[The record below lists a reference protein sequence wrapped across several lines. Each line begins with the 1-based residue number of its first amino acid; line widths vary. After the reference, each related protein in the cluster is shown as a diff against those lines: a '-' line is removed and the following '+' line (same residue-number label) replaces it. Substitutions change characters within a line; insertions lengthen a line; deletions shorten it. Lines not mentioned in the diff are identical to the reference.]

1 MELLKNRRGRRR
13 QKLEFPDRRQQKQ
26 TLFLRLTPQE
36 EEHIAELAERMGCTT
51 LSAAVE
57 EALRRYLP
65 VVAAEAAFV
74 HVALAPSPPL
84 PRRYKI
90 RGDIDAALRRLCEEH
105 GWRVN
110 EVARHALKACWNQ
123 ARTGARPDGKSRQ
136 CDSE

>member
-1 MELLKNRRGRRR
+1 MELLKNRRRRR
-13 QKLEFPDRRQQKQ
+13 QKLESPDRRQQKQ

-36 EEHIAELAERMGCTT
+36 EEQIAELAERMGGTT

-65 VVAAEAAFV
+65 AVAAEAAFV

-90 RGDIDAALRRLCEEH
+90 RRDIDAALRSVCEEH

-110 EVARHALKACWNQ
+110 EVARHALKACWSQ
-123 ARTGARPDGKSRQ
+123 ARTEAEPDGKSRQ
-136 CDSE
+136 SDSE

>member
-1 MELLKNRRGRRR
+1 MELPKNRRGRRR
-13 QKLEFPDRRQQKQ
+13 QNLEFSDRRQAKQ
-26 TLFLRLTPQE
+26 TLYLRLTPQE
-36 EEHIAELAERMGCTT
+36 EQQIAELAERMGGTT
-51 LSAAVE
+51 FSAAVE

-65 VVAAEAAFV
+65 AVAAEAAFV
-74 HVALAPSPPL
+74 RLSMAPSPPL

-90 RGDIDAALRRLCEEH
+90 RRDIDAALRSVCEEH

-123 ARTGARPDGKSRQ
+123 ARTEAKPDGKSRQ

>member
-1 MELLKNRRGRRR
+1 MELLKNRRRRRR
-13 QKLEFPDRRQQKQ
+13 QNLEFPDRRQQKQ

-36 EEHIAELAERMGCTT
+36 EEQIAELAERMGGTT

-65 VVAAEAAFV
+65 AVAAEAAFV

-90 RGDIDAALRRLCEEH
+90 RRDIDAALRSVCEEH

-123 ARTGARPDGKSRQ
+123 AKAEAKPDGKSRQ